1 MTRTAPSTGRPGGF
15 RVLGFPVH
23 IRAGFVIFMV
33 LIAALHGSEYGLWLA
48 GALAVFTLLHELGH
62 ALVARWAGAEAQISL
77 EFMAGYASYRPTRP
91 ISFGVQALI
100 ALAGPLVH
108 IAAGT
113 AVLAA
118 LGHQPFERP
127 DWDSGLAQAVW
138 WAGPMIG
145 ALNLIPVLPLDGGN
159 VVTSLLERVL
169 GGRARRVMLYVS
181 IAITGAIAVST
192 AVSDRTRPFTIF
204 IAFVLLLQ
212 LQQLSA
218 DTDENA
224 ESPFDTARQ
233 LLAGGD
239 DARARK
245 VLVRGLRRPGRAVV
259 PAPMTDADVE
269 RLIRLLPDPL
279 PSGDPWNEYV
289 LANLL
294 LRTGRYEAAAHYAAE
309 SYGRQP
315 RSLIATCV
323 ARAAAALGDDAT
335 ALAWLRTAADAAT
348 SLDGVLRVIDEAPEL
363 ARLRARP
370 DVAALRTRLAHHP

>member
-1 MTRTAPSTGRPGGF
+1 M
-15 RVLGFPVH
+15 LGFPVH
-23 IRAGFVIFMV
+23 VRAGFVIFMV

-48 GALAVFTLLHELGH
+48 GALAVFTLVHELGH
-62 ALVARWAGAEAQISL
+62 AVVARWAGADAEISL
-77 EFMAGYASYRPTRP
+77 EFMAGFASYRPTRP

-118 LGHQPFERP
+118 LGHHPFERP
-127 DWDSGLAQAVW
+127 DWDSSLAQAVW

-169 GGRARRVMLYVS
+169 GRRARRVMLYVS
-181 IAITGAIAVST
+181 IALTGALAIST
-192 AVSDRTRPFTIF
+192 AVSERTRPFTIF

-212 LQQLSA
+212 VQALTA
-218 DTDENA
+218 DRDEGA
-224 ESPFDTARQ
+224 VSPFDRARR
-233 LLAGGD
+233 LLADGD
-239 DARARK
+239 EGRARK
-245 VLVRGLRRPGRAVV
+245 ALVTGLRRPGAAVV
-259 PAPMTDADVE
+259 PAVMTVEEAE
-269 RLIRLLPDPL
+269 RLVRLLPDPL
-279 PSGDPWNEYV
+279 PAGDPWNEYV

-294 LRTGRYEAAAHYAAE
+294 IRTGRHEQAAHYAAA
-309 SYGRQP
+309 SYGRTP

-335 ALAWLRTAADAAT
+335 AVAWLRTAADVGT
-348 SLDGVLRVIDEAPEL
+348 TLDGVAKVIDEAPEL
-363 ARLRARP
+363 ARLRATPAVSAIRSLLVP
-370 DVAALRTRLAHHP
+370 H